1 MAMRT
6 PTGCRRI
13 NDEVY
18 YADSSPFALTPAL
31 LRELAGIA
39 AANPS
44 GKARICCHAAP
55 GDTLHDMF
63 IALTRSADIRPH
75 SHRHKVEAF
84 QVIEGALQVRFYAA
98 DGTPTDSVE
107 LRAPTAGSEAAFYCR
122 LPAGAI
128 HTVVPLTGH
137 VLFREVTN
145 GPFSPED
152 TVYPDWACAEAPR

>member
-1 MAMRT
+1 MVVRV
-6 PTGCRRI
+6 PVGCRRI

-18 YADSSPFALTPAL
+18 YAEASPFAVTPAL
-31 LRELAGIA
+31 LDELAAVA

-63 IALTRSADIRPH
+63 IALTQSADIRPH
-75 SHRHKVEAF
+75 YHRRKVEAF
-84 QVIEGALQVRFYAA
+84 QVIEGALEVCFYAA
-98 DGTPTDSVE
+98 DGTPGERIE
-107 LRAPTAGSEAAFYCR
+107 LCAPTPGDRRAFYCR

-128 HTVVPLTGH
+128 HTVVPLTGR
-137 VLFREVTN
+137 VVFREVTD

-152 TVYPDWACAEAPR
+152 TVYPDWAQPEGAR